1 MPYQIKGRR
10 LGVKILSNIQKLV
23 FSSRLSL
30 PAQTVDGFTS
40 CQIQD
45 LQQASGSRSSRLR
58 RQGHCI
64 CPRSTTHKTTYFNAT
79 TNYRSDASET
89 IEPSSFSSE

>member
-30 PAQTVDGFTS
+30 LAQTVDGFTS
-40 CQIQD
+40 CQV
-45 LQQASGSRSSRLR
+45 
-58 RQGHCI
+58 
-64 CPRSTTHKTTYFNAT
+64 
-79 TNYRSDASET
+79 
-89 IEPSSFSSE
+89 